1 MKEGLDVDLH
11 PMMFEE
17 HRDAY
22 IASRLESRQEYNY
35 GTGSLSVAMIGGV
48 ASVLRRASSR
58 IETWSHGSAD
68 GRIQRHVS
76 AR

>member
-1 MKEGLDVDLH
+1 MDLH

-17 HRDAY
+17 HRDAF
-22 IASRLESRQEYNY
+22 IASRMESRRQYRP
-35 GTGSLSVAMIGGV
+35 GTGSPIVAMIGGV